1 MKSPRRLLLALLP
14 ALVTGMGH
22 PTAHAQA
29 PQPVRV
35 GFICP
40 FTGGSADFGLAARM
54 GAELAVKEINEVG
67 GFMGRPLELVA
78 RDDQSNPA
86 VGRQAAEE
94 LVGGKKADFTIG
106 FCNTGVALNALE
118 VFQNARHL
126 LLIPVATGTALTAKY
141 PAASSL
147 VFRLSVRDA
156 VQAAFLVD
164 EVVKRGLS
172 RVAVFADKTG
182 YGEGG
187 LNDVTRLLAEKG
199 LQPAYVARFD
209 LGTASLSA
217 QMKEA
222 KAAGVDAVISYTVGP
237 EQAVVARARADAGL
251 NAPLMGPWTLSL
263 RAVGE
268 KAGSAVEG
276 ALMPQTII
284 QDVAMERRTSF
295 IARLRRQ
302 AGGQSVGSL
311 MAAAQTYDAFYL
323 MLGALFQ
330 TRGRT
335 DGDTLKAALEQL
347 DRPYPG
353 VVTTYERPFSSS
365 DHDAVSRNMVWLGTW
380 RKGDIHFAYPEDAKR
395 AAVMQRKAP

>member
-14 ALVTGMGH
+14 ALVAGMGH

-118 VFQNARHL
+118 VFQNAHHL

-156 VQAAFLVD
+156 LQAAFLVD
-164 EVVKRGLS
+164 VDLS
-172 RVAVFADKTG
+172 G
-182 YGEGG
+182 
-187 LNDVTRLLAEKG
+187 
-199 LQPAYVARFD
+199 
-209 LGTASLSA
+209 
-217 QMKEA
+217 
-222 KAAGVDAVISYTVGP
+222 
-237 EQAVVARARADAGL
+237 
-251 NAPLMGPWTLSL
+251 
-263 RAVGE
+263 
-268 KAGSAVEG
+268 
-276 ALMPQTII
+276 
-284 QDVAMERRTSF
+284 
-295 IARLRRQ
+295 ARLTTIR
-302 AGGQSVGSL
+302 GVGSL
-311 MAAAQTYDAFYL
+311 RGAVVSTAQLVEMGPLLANH
-323 MLGALFQ
+323 LGIQ
-330 TRGRT
+330 VR
-335 DGDTLKAALEQL
+335 DS
-347 DRPYPG
+347 RPG
-353 VVTTYERPFSSS
+353 
-365 DHDAVSRNMVWLGTW
+365 G
-380 RKGDIHFAYPEDAKR
+380 
-395 AAVMQRKAP
+395 